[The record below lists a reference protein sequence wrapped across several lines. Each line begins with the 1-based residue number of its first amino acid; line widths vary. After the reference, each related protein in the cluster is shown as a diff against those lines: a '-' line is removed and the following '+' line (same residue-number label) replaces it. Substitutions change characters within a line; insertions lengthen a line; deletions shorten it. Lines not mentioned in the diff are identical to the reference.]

1 MIVFELL
8 VVVFLVLLN
17 GFFAMS
23 ELALVSARKA
33 RLQSLA
39 AAGDRKAAAAL
50 RLSNDPGR
58 FLSTVQIGITL
69 IGILAGAFSGA
80 TIADKLG
87 DWFETFAALA
97 GYGDALALAVV
108 VIGLTYVSL
117 ILGELAPKQVALRNA
132 EGVARAVAQPM
143 RIMSAVVAPA
153 VFLLQASTNAVLR
166 LLGSRQEQ
174 GSRVTE
180 EEIRMVIAEAT
191 RAGVVHAAEKDMIT
205 GVMRLADRPVRAI
218 MTPRPDVVWLDLDEK
233 PDIVRA
239 KLAQAEF
246 SRFPVARGRVEEVRG
261 VVQTKDLLD
270 RLLAGGKLDLRAA
283 MKEAPVVHEGTP
295 VLSVI
300 EILRASPLHMA
311 LVVDEY
317 GGLEGLVTATDILEA
332 IIGELAA
339 PDDADEQEAIRR
351 EDGSWLLD
359 GGISID
365 RLKDL
370 LGVRELPGEDE
381 YETLAG
387 FALHQLARIPSAGD
401 HFEWRDVRF
410 EVLDMDGRRIDKM
423 LVSLPP
429 ESERAEEVFG

>member
-23 ELALVSARKA
+23 EMALVSARKA
-33 RLQSLA
+33 RLQSMA
-39 AAGDRKAAAAL
+39 ADGDSQAVAAL
-50 RLSNDPGR
+50 KLSRDPGR

-87 DWFETFAALA
+87 DWFETAPALA

-108 VIGLTYVSL
+108 VISLTYLSL
-117 ILGELAPKQVALRNA
+117 IIGELVPKQVALRNA
-132 EGVARAVAQPM
+132 EGVAKRVALPM
-143 RIMSAVVAPA
+143 RVISAMVAPA
-153 VFLLQASTNAVLR
+153 VFLLQASTNGVLR
-166 LLGSRQEQ
+166 LLGSTQQKE
-174 GSRVTE
+174 SRVTD
-180 EEIRMVIAEAT
+180 EEIRTVIAEAT

-218 MTPRPDVVWLDLDEK
+218 MTPRPDVIWLDLDEQQEV
-233 PDIVRA
+233 VRD
-239 KLAQAEF
+239 KLSQAEF
-246 SRFPVARGRVEEVRG
+246 SRFPVAQGRVEEIRG

-283 MKEAPVVHEGTP
+283 LKEAPVVHESTP

-300 EILRASPLHMA
+300 EILRASPLHLA

-332 IIGELAA
+332 IIGELGAA
-339 PDDADEQEAIRR
+339 DDAEAPEAMRR
-351 EDGSWLLD
+351 EDGSWLMD

-370 LGVRELPGEDE
+370 LGFREMPGEDE

-387 FALHQLARIPSAGD
+387 FVLHQLARIPSAGD

-410 EVLDMDGRRIDKM
+410 EVLDMDGRRIDKV
-423 LVSLPP
+423 LASRCP
-429 ESERAEEVFG
+429 GQD